1 MKIKIIAIGSSRWER
16 FIRRWGVSFLIDED
30 VLFDTFGD
38 PGVLLSNM
46 RKFNIDDAKI
56 KHIVLSHDDWDHIAG
71 LWYLIDKRKD
81 ITVYICPGFKQEIK
95 DRIAS
100 FGVRIVEV
108 EPFTMIKEDVFSSG
122 QIQGF
127 CVGRSIFEQALVV
140 KFLKNLTIVTGCS
153 HPGIVNIIDV
163 VKKHFLKERVS
174 FLLGGFHLKD
184 NTDETNMRIIKDL
197 RELGV
202 RKIAP
207 MHCTGK
213 RATEAM
219 RGAFGYGFER
229 VKEGD
234 TIEL

>member
-1 MKIKIIAIGSSRWER
+1 MKIKILAVGSSKWER
-16 FIRRWGVSFLIDED
+16 FIRRWGVSFLIGED
-30 VLFDTFGD
+30 LLFDTFGD
-38 PGVLLSNM
+38 PGVLLKNM
-46 RKFNIDDAKI
+46 RKFNIDASKI
-56 KHIVLSHDDWDHIAG
+56 KHIILSHDDWDHIAG
-71 LWYLIDKRKD
+71 LWYLIDNRKD
-81 ITVYICPGFKQEIK
+81 ITVYICPEFKQEIK
-95 DRIAS
+95 NRIAT

-108 EPFTMIKEDVFSSG
+108 EPFTMIKENVFSSG

-127 CVGRSIFEQALVV
+127 CAGRSIFEQALVI
-140 KFLKNLTIVTGCS
+140 KFLKNITIVTGCS
-153 HPGIVNIIDV
+153 HPGIVNIINV

-184 NTDETNMRIIKDL
+184 NTDEINMRIIKDL

-207 MHCTGK
+207 MHCTGE

-229 VKEGD
+229 VREGD
-234 TIEL
+234 VIEL